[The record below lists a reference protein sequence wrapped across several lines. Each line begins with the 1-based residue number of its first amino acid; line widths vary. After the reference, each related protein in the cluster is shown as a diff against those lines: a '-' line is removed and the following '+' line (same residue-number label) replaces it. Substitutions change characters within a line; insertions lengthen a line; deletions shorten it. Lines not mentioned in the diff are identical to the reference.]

1 MGKFKGVVYDIDY
14 LGRLGDV
21 QVLISS
27 SPHRGAL
34 FTSDSRLL
42 IPLAAALVARRIVE
56 IEYEGDDRKRI
67 LAVAITPHT
76 IPTPE
81 GKISAEI
88 ETDTA
93 GLPTRAKIHFG

>member
-14 LGRLGDV
+14 LGRLGDT

-27 SPHRGAL
+27 FTHQGA
-34 FTSDSRLL
+34 FFANESQLL

-56 IEYEGDDRKRI
+56 IEYEGDDTKRI

-76 IPTPE
+76 SPMPE

-93 GLPTRAKIHFG
+93 GLPSRAKIHFE